1 MTRRLLA
8 IIRKEFIHILR
19 DPRTLAIS
27 FVMPLVM
34 LVLLGVAATTDVR
47 NVPLAV
53 WDQDRSPASRALVD
67 AYRAADYFKV
77 TYDVGSD
84 ADIRDLI
91 TSGEARAGMTIP
103 AGYGADIAAGK
114 PVAVAFVIDGSDP
127 TVAQTALAAATQL
140 GQQRSVE
147 LLRERMAARG
157 QAAALVQP
165 ITVQAQVW
173 YNPDLKS
180 AYYMVPALIG
190 IIMLFMCVVL
200 TSTAIVRERERGTI
214 EQLIVT
220 PIRAG
225 ELLVGKLA
233 PYVLLAFI
241 DTVEILVL
249 GVLLFGVPIAGSIP
263 LLLVLSGLFLVT
275 PLGIGLLISTVAKSQ
290 QEAMLLSLFFLLP
303 NIFLS
308 GFFFPIAAMPGWL
321 QGVTYA
327 FPLRYFLTIVRGLIL
342 KGAGPTELS
351 IDIVALVIYGA
362 VVMTIA
368 TTRPET
374 MLGDGAVAV
383 HPSDAR
389 YAPIVGKMVQLP
401 LCDRLIPI
409 ITDEYPDPAFGSGAV
424 KITGAHDF
432 NDYQVAKR
440 ASLPCY
446 RLMDTRGAMRADG
459 APYDVAVARAR
470 EIAAGSPTTE
480 AEVDSLNLVPEKYRG
495 LDRFEARKQ
504 VVADIN
510 AAGLAVT
517 VLVKTIDEETG
528 SEALHLEPVVDNKPI
543 MQPFGDRSKV
553 VIEPMLTDQW
563 FVDTGLIVGPA
574 LEAVRNGD
582 TVIMPQSGERT
593 YFHWL
598 ENIEPW
604 CISRQLWWGHQIPVW
619 FGQRRED
626 DNETLGTLKQF
637 CAATEGEALNLAK
650 AYYGN
655 LDVFIFDGSNTLPGR
670 NPAIGRTNGTVT
682 SIGIKRDPD
691 VLDTW
696 FSSGLWPIG
705 TLGWPDKTPELKRYF
720 PTSALITGADI
731 IFFWVARMMMMQL
744 AVVDQVPF
752 KTVYLHG
759 LVRDAKGKKMSKS
772 LGNVIDPLE
781 IIDEFGADALRF
793 ANAAMASLGGT
804 LKMDTQ
810 RIAGYRNFGTKLWNA
825 CRFAEMNGVWEGH
838 TTATTPPQ
846 VTSTANLWIIGE
858 TAKALAEVD
867 AALNDYRFDTAADA
881 LYKFVW
887 GKVCDW
893 YVEFAKPLFDG
904 PAAAETRATMAWVLD
919 QSMIL
924 LHPIMPFITEELWST
939 TGQRAKLLVH
949 TDWPTYGADLITAK
963 ADREMA
969 FVTTLIDEIRSAR
982 AEVHVAAGL
991 KVDLVA
997 TSLSPEARA
1006 AWGRNDSL
1014 IRRLARI
1021 DGFSEGPAPKGSITL
1036 ALEGAAFAIPL
1047 AGLIDIA
1054 EEKARLSKSMEKL
1067 AKEIGGLKG
1076 RLNNPSFAASA
1087 PEEVVDEAKAN
1098 LDAREEEAA
1107 KLQAALKRLADI
1119 G

>member
-1 MTRRLLA
+1 MPMEKTFNAAEAEARISTLWIDQKVGRAGANAKVGAEAFSIMIPPPNVTGSLHMGHAFNNTLQDILIRWHRMRGHDTLWQVGTDHAGIATQMVVERELAKAKAPTRREMGREAFLDKVWEWKGQSGGT
-8 IIRKEFIHILR
+8 IINQLKRLGASCDWDREAFTMSGNFPDAVIKVFVDMYTKGLIYRGKRLVNW
-19 DPRTLAIS
+19 DPHFETAIS
-27 FVMPLVM
+27 DLEVENIE
-34 LVLLGVAATTDVR
+34 VR
-47 NVPLAV
+47 GHMWHFKYILSGGETYEYVEKDAEGAV
-53 WDQDRSPASRALVD
+53 
-67 AYRAADYFKV
+67 
-77 TYDVGSD
+77 T
-84 ADIRDLI
+84 
-91 TSGEARAGMTIP
+91 
-103 AGYGADIAAGK
+103 
-114 PVAVAFVIDGSDP
+114 
-127 TVAQTALAAATQL
+127 
-140 GQQRSVE
+140 
-147 LLRERMAARG
+147 LREKRN
-157 QAAALVQP
+157 
-165 ITVQAQVW
+165 
-173 YNPDLKS
+173 Y
-180 AYYMVPALIG
+180 
-190 IIMLFMCVVL
+190 
-200 TSTAIVRERERGTI
+200 
-214 EQLIVT
+214 
-220 PIRAG
+220 
-225 ELLVGKLA
+225 
-233 PYVLLAFI
+233 
-241 DTVEILVL
+241 
-249 GVLLFGVPIAGSIP
+249 
-263 LLLVLSGLFLVT
+263 
-275 PLGIGLLISTVAKSQ
+275 IS
-290 QEAMLLSLFFLLP
+290 
-303 NIFLS
+303 
-308 GFFFPIAAMPGWL
+308 
-321 QGVTYA
+321 
-327 FPLRYFLTIVRGLIL
+327 
-342 KGAGPTELS
+342 
-351 IDIVALVIYGA
+351 
-362 VVMTIA
+362 IA

-389 YAPIVGKMVQLP
+389 YAPIVGRMVQLP

-409 ITDEYPDPAFGSGAV
+409 ITDEYPDPTFGSGAV

-440 ASLPCY
+440 ANLPCY
-446 RLMDTRGAMRADG
+446 RLMDTRGAMRSDG
-459 APYDVAVARAR
+459 APYEVAVSRAR
-470 EIAAGSPTTE
+470 EIASGFVTNE

-528 SEALHLEPVVDNKPI
+528 SEALHLEPVVEAKPI

-553 VIEPMLTDQW
+553 VIELMLTDQW
-563 FVDTGLIVGPA
+563 FVDTAKIVGPA
-574 LEAVRNGD
+574 LDAVRSGN

-619 FGQRRED
+619 YDAEG
-626 DNETLGTLKQF
+626 NYY
-637 CAATEGEALNLAK
+637 CAPSEAEAQAMAPGK
-650 AYYGN
+650 A
-655 LDVFIFDGSNTLPGR
+655 LT
-670 NPAIGRTNGTVT
+670 
-682 SIGIKRDPD
+682 RDPD

-705 TLGWPDKTPELKRYF
+705 TLGWPNKTAELQCYF

-744 AVVDQVPF
+744 AVVNEVPF

-810 RIAGYRNFGTKLWNA
+810 RIAGCRNFGTKLWNA

-838 TTATTPPQ
+838 KTQTSPPQ
-846 VTSTANLWIIGE
+846 VTATANLWIIGE
-858 TAKALAEVD
+858 TAKTLAEVD
-867 AALNDYRFDTAADA
+867 AALKDYRFDTTADA
-881 LYKFVW
+881 LYKFIW

-924 LHPIMPFITEELWST
+924 LHPVMPFITEELWST

-949 TDWPTYGADLITAK
+949 TDWPTYGANLITPE
-963 ADREMA
+963 ADHEMA

-991 KVDLVA
+991 KVDIVA
-997 TSLSPEARA
+997 TTLSPEARA
-1006 AWGRNDSL
+1006 AWTRNDTL
-1014 IRRLARI
+1014 IHRLARI
-1021 DGFSEGPAPKGSITL
+1021 DRFSEGPAPKGSITL
-1036 ALEGAAFAIPL
+1036 ALDGAAFAIPL

-1054 EEKARLSKSMEKL
+1054 EEKARLSKTMEKL

-1076 RLNNPSFAASA
+1076 RLNNPSFVASA
-1087 PEEVVDEAKAN
+1087 PEDVVDEAKAN
-1098 LDAREEEAA
+1098 LETREDEAA
-1107 KLQAALKRLADI
+1107 KLTAALKRLSEI